1 MAKIAKIPDFYACFL
16 SITRNDKII
25 SRNDK
30 RKSAF
35 APYLCPIKIKFMPNA
50 KYQNAGMEYAMWYQE
65 HLLQMESILGKKI
78 EAKIDEII
86 DMKFNEYID
95 IIRDERNSKIN
106 T

>member
-1 MAKIAKIPDFYACFL
+1 
-16 SITRNDKII
+16 
-25 SRNDK
+25 
-30 RKSAF
+30 
-35 APYLCPIKIKFMPNA
+35 
-50 KYQNAGMEYAMWYQE
+50 MEYAMWYQE

>member
-1 MAKIAKIPDFYACFL
+1 MQSLNI
-16 SITRNDKII
+16 ND
-25 SRNDK
+25 
-30 RKSAF
+30 
-35 APYLCPIKIKFMPNA
+35 MPNVER
-50 KYQNAGMEYAMWYQE
+50 QNSAMEYAMWYQE